1 MITLTINPRVLA
13 ALKTAFPTPSNSA
26 ERAFRKYVSV
36 LTKFLNQSIHQGR
49 DPLQIRFDL
58 YSVPTSKLANLGGSI
73 GPKKQRVHQWLEI
86 NGLALIQLSQKGSN
100 LTGKVSSVA
109 LTKLVTVTDDWEQID
124 LAIEAADSDRAID
137 EAIAGDKNKRLEVF
151 QAVYPNFD
159 SNWTGQE
166 LAERYDELPVDVKS
180 LTAYIHWL
188 RTDADKKTV
197 GQLEHTC
204 GQAQTIL
211 AVAKVLGG
219 RYLQPKKPSVF
230 GRLYYEG
237 TSVQNVSKELRRA
250 VLGNCWEYDIRSSVV
265 AWKLGQAGRYLHVH
279 DLDQTV
285 DQAFPISYLY
295 VEDKPDLLFTIRRYV
310 FPDATEHN
318 RDLHIRI
325 LKQAF
330 TAIAFGARASTKGW
344 QTGAG
349 QWTNP
354 ALVEIIK
361 NPQTRA
367 LFFNDPSV
375 IRFIREQQILDAYL
389 FTEVKAMRP
398 DLLRK
403 SFLQTKGGRVSRS
416 KVIAYLYQHDESRV
430 MSVLREEAG
439 KLGRSPI
446 ACVHDAVFFRQRLG
460 VDRKDRIEY
469 AMQQATGNPYWKL
482 NPTQLER
489 WERASLDEALE
500 LAAHRAR
507 MAEEEKRAIGY
518 RSKFL

>member
-1 MITLTINPRVLA
+1 
-13 ALKTAFPTPSNSA
+13 
-26 ERAFRKYVSV
+26 
-36 LTKFLNQSIHQGR
+36 
-49 DPLQIRFDL
+49 
-58 YSVPTSKLANLGGSI
+58 
-73 GPKKQRVHQWLEI
+73 
-86 NGLALIQLSQKGSN
+86 
-100 LTGKVSSVA
+100 
-109 LTKLVTVTDDWEQID
+109 
-124 LAIEAADSDRAID
+124 
-137 EAIAGDKNKRLEVF
+137 
-151 QAVYPNFD
+151 
-159 SNWTGQE
+159 
-166 LAERYDELPVDVKS
+166 
-180 LTAYIHWL
+180 
-188 RTDADKKTV
+188 
-197 GQLEHTC
+197 
-204 GQAQTIL
+204 
-211 AVAKVLGG
+211 
-219 RYLQPKKPSVF
+219 
-230 GRLYYEG
+230 
-237 TSVQNVSKELRRA
+237 VSKELRRA

-285 DQAFPISYLY
+285 DQAFPISFLY

-375 IRFIREQQILDAYL
+375 TRFIREQQILDTYL

-430 MSVLREEAG
+430 MSALREEAG

-489 WERASLDEALE
+489 WERESLDEASE

-507 MAEEEKRAIGY
+507 MAEEEKRATGY